1 MRWPLGRPTTVRTRI
16 VALALA
22 PAVALMALWGFA
34 MVSVT
39 AELRALIR
47 VQGVYGDFGT
57 PVDTAVGQI
66 QIERRMSAAYLG
78 AGGRDAAGAGQLL
91 GQQRRTDQVVDAMR
105 QAIRGGD
112 RSRLTARQRQSLD
125 AMLTATDRL
134 DGLRQRVLTRK
145 IGWDQAVEQ
154 YSALIE
160 PTFDVQST
168 LTALQAG
175 QLARETET
183 VFELVRV
190 REFVSRE
197 DALVA
202 GARAAGTALTPGQY
216 NALTQTIEDRRVFQ
230 QTYVPDLP
238 ADSRALFEKF
248 QDGALYRSL
257 NQGEDALLRAGAGGA
272 AQAVAADSWR
282 STVDRIVKQYR
293 DLCTEAGDNSAAR
306 GRAFAYQELTKA
318 AIAGAAGLIVAG
330 LSLWFAVRGARRISR
345 RLEALRDAAD
355 VLAGRQLP
363 DVMRRLGAGEEV
375 DAVAEA
381 PPLAAAGDRDDE
393 IGQVGRSFNTARL
406 AAVEAAVKQATLRR
420 GLFAVLLNIARRN
433 QALVHRQLKLVDT
446 LERRTEDPDV
456 LRELFRIDHLTTRMR
471 RHAES
476 LIILSGSAPG
486 RRWRRPVPIAQVVS
500 SAVGEIEDYARVV
513 VPPMPDTG
521 IAADAVADV
530 VHLFAEL
537 LENATVFSP
546 PHTQVT
552 LRTGRVGG
560 GFVLEIDD
568 RGLGLDAE
576 AHAHAERTLTDP
588 DAFDPTRHDRLGL
601 YVVGRLAARHGID
614 VTLRDSPYGGT
625 TAVVLLPESILAEP
639 GGTDTPQDT
648 EPPTA
653 LPGTRPEPGGPRV
666 PLPPESHTEVRPLP
680 SRRGNGPAGSET
692 PVASGAGTG
701 RPGARESGSGSDTA
715 RPEAVPTGGSG
726 VSGAGSGWDAAPSRS
741 ASAGTSGVSESGAGW
756 LTSSER
762 SGARVSG
769 AEFAS
774 TGESGASGGGTG
786 WQKPSGRPGPHES
799 GTGRNGAGSES
810 ASVGTSGVSE
820 TGAGWLTS
828 SEQPGAHDSGVAW
841 DVPSEPLSPRR
852 RPGTPELGAAPG
864 APSSEAGAAW
874 QGAPEPRPANGSG
887 GPGSPVAPSA
897 TPEASWQSPSDAGAS
912 WQSPS
917 DAGAS
922 WRPSSRA
929 DAPAQTPSRTGPS
942 WPAQPD
948 PLPVRHSGPSEGDAP
963 WQAPQAGPPV
973 SGVGAAFGS
982 GDASHSHAQPD
993 PLPAR
998 RPGAFEPAAPWESRH
1013 VPSPAPRPGTTEG
1026 APVPPLHP
1034 TRRPDTGEGGTPAG
1048 LPHTGAPGNTPP
1060 PALPTRHPGTGE
1072 GGTPAELPRTGTSA
1086 STPPPALPT
1095 RRPSTP
1101 EPSTPEPSTPET
1113 GTPEPGP
1120 SEPGPSEPGTPE
1132 PGPSEPRT
1140 PDASTVVPALPTR
1153 VRQASLARQLRDEPQ
1168 EQAEGGRREVDAEEM
1183 RAIFGAF
1190 QRGLDQGR
1198 KGMPAR
1204 PGATEGDTVNI
1215 HVDEGTDTDD
1225 AR

>member
-22 PAVALMALWGFA
+22 PAVALMTLWGFA

-47 VQGVYGDFGT
+47 VQGVYDDFGT

-78 AGGRDAAGAGQLL
+78 AGGRDAAGAGRLL

-125 AMLTATDRL
+125 AMVTATDRL

-145 IGWDQAVEQ
+145 ISWDQAVEQ

-197 DALVA
+197 DALVV
-202 GARAAGTALTPGQY
+202 GARAAGTTLTPGQY

-248 QDGALYRSL
+248 QDGALYRAL

-272 AQAVAADSWR
+272 SQAVAADSWR

-375 DAVAEA
+375 DAAAEA

-560 GFVLEIDD
+560 GSVLEIDD

-614 VTLRDSPYGGT
+614 VSLRDSPYGGT
-625 TAVVLLPESILAEP
+625 TAAVLLPETILAGT
-639 GGTDTPQDT
+639 GGTGTPPDT
-648 EPPTA
+648 EPVTA
-653 LPGTRPEPGGPRV
+653 PPGARPEHGGTEHGGAERGGAERGGARA
-666 PLPPESHTEVRPLP
+666 PLPPEEHAEVRPLP
-680 SRRGNGPAGSET
+680 ARRGNGPAGPEAPT
-692 PVASGAGTG
+692 NRGPGASGRGAGRPTPSG
-701 RPGARESGSGSDTA
+701 RPGAHE
-715 RPEAVPTGGSG
+715 P
-726 VSGAGSGWDAAPSRS
+726 GAGWLTRS
-741 ASAGTSGVSESGAGW
+741 EQPGAHESGAGW
-756 LTSSER
+756 LT
-762 SGARVSG
+762 
-769 AEFAS
+769 
-774 TGESGASGGGTG
+774 
-786 WQKPSGRPGPHES
+786 P
-799 GTGRNGAGSES
+799 
-810 ASVGTSGVSE
+810 
-820 TGAGWLTS
+820 

-841 DVPSEPLSPRR
+841 DAPSEPPPSRR
-852 RPGTPELGAAPG
+852 RPGTPASGAAPG
-864 APSSEAGAAW
+864 APEPWPARGSGAP
-874 QGAPEPRPANGSG
+874 GAPEPWPARGSG
-887 GPGSPVAPSA
+887 APASPVPPPSE
-897 TPEASWQSPSDAGAS
+897 P
-912 WQSPS
+912 
-917 DAGAS
+917 GAS
-922 WRPSSRA
+922 WR
-929 DAPAQTPSRTGPS
+929 APHVDQ
-942 WPAQPD
+942 
-948 PLPVRHSGPSEGDAP
+948 
-963 WQAPQAGPPV
+963 PV
-973 SGVGAAFGS
+973 SRP
-982 GDASHSHAQPD
+982 GDASHPPARPD

-998 RPGAFEPAAPWESRH
+998 RPAPWE
-1013 VPSPAPRPGTTEG
+1013 PPPGAAEG
-1026 APVPPLHP
+1026 APVPPPLP
-1034 TRRPDTGEGGTPAG
+1034 TRRPGAREGGTPSG
-1048 LPHTGAPGNTPP
+1048 SPHTGAP
-1060 PALPTRHPGTGE
+1060 
-1072 GGTPAELPRTGTSA
+1072 A
-1086 STPPPALPT
+1086 STPPPVLPT
-1095 RRPSTP
+1095 RRP
-1101 EPSTPEPSTPET
+1101 
-1113 GTPEPGP
+1113 GTPEAE
-1120 SEPGPSEPGTPE
+1120 S
-1132 PGPSEPRT
+1132 
-1140 PDASTVVPALPTR
+1140 AVAPALPTR
-1153 VRQASLARQLRDEPQ
+1153 VRQASLAHQLRDEPRDRV
-1168 EQAEGGRREVDAEEM
+1168 ASGRREVDAEEM
-1183 RAIFGAF
+1183 RSIFGAF

-1204 PGATEGDTVNI
+1204 PGATDRDTVNT

>member
-47 VQGVYGDFGT
+47 VQGVYDDFGT

-653 LPGTRPEPGGPRV
+653 LPGTRPEPGGARV

-715 RPEAVPTGGSG
+715 GPEAVPTGGSG

-741 ASAGTSGVSESGAGW
+741 ASAGTSGVSETGAGW

-774 TGESGASGGGTG
+774 AGESGAFGGGTG
-786 WQKPSGRPGPHES
+786 WQKPSGGPGPHES
-799 GTGRNGAGSES
+799 GAGRNGAGSES
-810 ASVGTSGVSE
+810 GSVGTSGVSE
-820 TGAGWLTS
+820 TSAGWLTP

-841 DVPSEPLSPRR
+841 DVPSEPLPPRR
-852 RPGTPELGAAPG
+852 RPGTPEPGAAPET
-864 APSSEAGAAW
+864 PSSGAAW
-874 QGAPEPRPANGSG
+874 QGAQEPWPAKGTG
-887 GPGSPVAPSA
+887 GPGSPVTPSA
-897 TPEASWQSPSDAGAS
+897 TPEASWQAPSDAGVS

-929 DAPAQTPSRTGPS
+929 DAPVQTPSRTGPS

-948 PLPVRHSGPSEGDAP
+948 PLPARHSGPSEGGAP

-973 SGVGAAFGS
+973 SGAGAAFGS

-993 PLPAR
+993 PLSAR
-998 RPGAFEPAAPWESRH
+998 RPGAFEPAAPWEPPH
-1013 VPSPAPRPGTTEG
+1013 APRPGTTEG
-1026 APVPPLHP
+1026 APVPPPLP
-1034 TRRPDTGEGGTPAG
+1034 SRRPD
-1048 LPHTGAPGNTPP
+1048 
-1060 PALPTRHPGTGE
+1060 TGE
-1072 GGTPAELPRTGTSA
+1072 GGTPAELPRTGTSVSTPPPLLPTRRPDTGESGTPAGLPRTGTSA
-1086 STPPPALPT
+1086 STPPPALPSRRPT

-1101 EPSTPEPSTPET
+1101 EPSTPET
-1113 GTPEPGP
+1113 GP
-1120 SEPGPSEPGTPE
+1120 SEPGPSE